1 MNDIKK
7 PKLTAEQKLNALL
20 AKQKLIA
27 DKAAALKRA
36 ISEKNEVDL
45 NNKKLKFGA
54 LAHEVGVLYL
64 SESIVRKALFDLA
77 KANGINQP
85 EPAPEPSPKP
95 VATVEAHPTTP
106 ANSEAIPS
114 VKRGIFN

>member
-64 SESIVRKALFDLA
+64 SESIIRKALIDLA
-77 KANGINQP
+77 KANGVNQP
-85 EPAPEPSPKP
+85 AATPEPTPKP
-95 VATVEAHPTTP
+95 AVIAEVHPTIP
-106 ANSEAIPS
+106 ANPEVTLS

>member
-20 AKQKLIA
+20 AKQKLIG

-54 LAHEVGVLYL
+54 LAHEAGVLYL
-64 SESIVRKALFDLA
+64 SEAIVRMALIDLA

-85 EPAPEPSPKP
+85 S
-95 VATVEAHPTTP
+95 TTP
-106 ANSEAIPS
+106 APTPKPSITAEVPPTTAAIPEATPS